1 MTELLHSPLEPLQ
14 VGVMSK
20 VPSEA
25 FEKALPVL
33 AFNPWGQEL
42 PELHGEA
49 VAVELVELLQVARV
63 ELLQLVPLRHPG
75 QLGRPEGWKHSW
87 LLPPSCQDPA
97 VTLKRVLLSGHN
109 QRQPGHGAP
118 AQLAQAGWPVATGR
132 NEDLIWSQKHPWLV
146 LLGGREVAVE
156 LTVSVEGGDCQE
168 ATETGKE
175 QFSSSRLVSME
186 IKLTL
191 TRGLQLCWQMKAQLC
206 VTPAVTSLQKVVCFS
221 QRSLH

>member
-1 MTELLHSPLEPLQ
+1 METQ
-14 VGVMSK
+14 
-20 VPSEA
+20 
-25 FEKALPVL
+25 L
-33 AFNPWGQEL
+33 AQ
-42 PELHGEA
+42 
-49 VAVELVELLQVARV
+49 
-63 ELLQLVPLRHPG
+63 
-75 QLGRPEGWKHSW
+75 SW

-97 VTLKRVLLSGHN
+97 VTLKRVLLPSQK

-118 AQLAQAGWPVATGR
+118 GQLAQAGWPVATGR

-175 QFSSSRLVSME
+175 QFSRLVSME